1 MNLKK
6 EVLMMKV
13 LALGDNLI
21 TPTMLE
27 NGLTELKNHGFEVEV
42 RDWSH
47 DSVESLQK
55 DNILV
60 EQQGANA
67 VEITDPSL
75 LKDIAKFDVIITQ
88 FTPIGKKLIDQAK
101 NLKYI
106 GVLRG
111 GIENVDRK
119 YAESKGIKVLN
130 TAGRNAR
137 AVAEFTVGLILS
149 ETRNIARTSAAMH
162 KDIWLKDF
170 PNKDNIPEIG
180 GKTIG
185 IIGFG
190 HIGQLVGQFMKG
202 MDANVIFYDPYIDS
216 VEGFEKVN
224 LLEDLVQRAD
234 VISIH
239 MRATEETHHII
250 DTHMFELM
258 GQETYFIN
266 SARSALVEESALI
279 GALQQHKIAGAA
291 VDTFDDEPLPKDS
304 PFLTLDNITLTS
316 HLAGSTADAF
326 KNTPKLF
333 ANRFLQN
340 LEG

>member
-1 MNLKK
+1 MN
-6 EVLMMKV
+6 V
-13 LALGDNLI
+13 LAFGDNLI
-21 TPTMLE
+21 TPAMLE
-27 NGLTELKNHGFEVEV
+27 NGLTGLKNHGFNVTV

-47 DSVESLQK
+47 KSVESLQN

-67 VEITDPSL
+67 IEITDPGL
-75 LKDIAKFDVIITQ
+75 IEDIDKFDVIVTQ
-88 FTPIGKKLIDQAK
+88 FTPVGKKLIDQAK

-111 GIENVDRK
+111 GIENVDRE
-119 YAESKGIKVLN
+119 YAESKGIKVMN
-130 TAGRNAR
+130 TPGRNAR

-162 KDIWLKDF
+162 KGIWLKDF
-170 PNKDNIPEIG
+170 PNKHNIPEVG

-202 MDANVIFYDPYIDS
+202 MDANVIFYDPYVNS
-216 VEGFEKVN
+216 VEGFEKVDQ
-224 LLEDLVQRAD
+224 LEKLVQQAD
-234 VISIH
+234 VITIH
-239 MRATEETHHII
+239 MRASKETHHII
-250 DTHMFELM
+250 DAHIFELM
-258 GQETYFIN
+258 DSNTYFIN
-266 SARSALVEESALI
+266 SARSALVDETSLI
-279 GALQQHKIAGAA
+279 AALQQHQIAGAA
-291 VDTFDDEPLPKDS
+291 IDTFDDEPLPKDS
-304 PFLTLDNITLTS
+304 PFLALDNVTLTS

-333 ANRFLQN
+333 ASRFLQS

>member
-1 MNLKK
+1 MLS
-6 EVLMMKV
+6 LKV
-13 LALGDNLI
+13 LAFGDNLI
-21 TPTMLE
+21 TPTMLKE
-27 NGLTELKNHGFEVEV
+27 GLTTLNDHGFEVEV

-47 DSVESLQK
+47 DSVESLQN

-67 VEITDPSL
+67 IEITNQAL
-75 LKDIAKFDVIITQ
+75 LQGIDKFDLIITQ
-88 FTPIGKKLIDQAK
+88 FTPIGRKLIDKAK

-111 GIENVDRK
+111 GIENVDYE
-119 YAESKGIKVLN
+119 YAESKGIKVMN

-137 AVAEFTVGLILS
+137 AVAEFTVGLILA

-190 HIGQLVGQFMKG
+190 HIGQLVGQFLSG
-202 MDANVIFYDPYIDS
+202 MDANVIFYDPYLES
-216 VEGFEKVN
+216 VKGFEKVSQ
-224 LLEDLVQRAD
+224 LEDLVKRAD

-250 DTHMFELM
+250 DKHMFELM
-258 GQETYFIN
+258 GSNTYFIN
-266 SARSALVEESALI
+266 SARSALVDESALVE
-279 GALQQHKIAGAA
+279 ALQNHIIAGAA
-291 VDTFDDEPLPKDS
+291 VDTFDDEPLPEDS
-304 PFLTLDNITLTS
+304 PFLVLDNVTLTS

-333 ANRFLQN
+333 ASRFLQS
-340 LEG
+340 LER

>member
-1 MNLKK
+1 
-6 EVLMMKV
+6 MKV
-13 LALGDNLI
+13 LAFGDNLI
-21 TPTMLE
+21 TPEMLE
-27 NGLTELKNHGFEVEV
+27 NGLVELKDNGFEVEV

-47 DSVESLQK
+47 DSVESLQN

-60 EQQGANA
+60 EQKGADA

-75 LKDIAKFDVIITQ
+75 LKDIDKFDVIITQ
-88 FTPIGKKLIDQAK
+88 FTPIGKKLIDKAK

-111 GIENVDRK
+111 GMENVDK
-119 YAESKGIKVLN
+119 EYAEDKGIKVMN

-170 PNKDNIPEIG
+170 PNKDNIPEVG
-180 GKTIG
+180 GKTMG

-190 HIGQLVGQFMKG
+190 HIGRLVAQFMKG
-202 MDANVIFYDPYIDS
+202 MDAKVIFYDPYVDS

-224 LLEDLVQRAD
+224 NLEDLVKRAD
-234 VISIH
+234 IISIH

-250 DTHMFELM
+250 NEKMFKLM
-258 GQETYFIN
+258 SPNTYFIN
-266 SARSALVEESALI
+266 SARSALVDENALI
-279 GALQQHKIAGAA
+279 DALKNHKIAGAA

-333 ANRFLQN
+333 ASRFLQSI
-340 LEG
+340 EE